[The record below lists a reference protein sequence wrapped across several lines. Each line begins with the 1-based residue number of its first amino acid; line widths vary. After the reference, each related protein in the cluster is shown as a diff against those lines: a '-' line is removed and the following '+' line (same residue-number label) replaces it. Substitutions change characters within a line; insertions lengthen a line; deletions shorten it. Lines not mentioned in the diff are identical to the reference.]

1 MVAPSANLQEKKKAR
16 CRPRNSTAG
25 GAEVSTEIGDG
36 GGEEERDGKE
46 IQTNIQTSSEQTQQF
61 PGLGEGDGCQEDPNL
76 VEEH

>member
-1 MVAPSANLQEKKKAR
+1 MQEKKKAR

-46 IQTNIQTSSEQTQQF
+46 IQTDIQTSSEQAQQF